1 MYSSKTSQFTYYK
14 TYAIIII
21 VAILSQI
28 LQNVVFSHSLLP
40 YNNEHNMRGRGVG
53 DGESM
58 MSRWNKIYLSIKM
71 TDVIIV
77 S

>member
-1 MYSSKTSQFTYYK
+1 M
-14 TYAIIII
+14 
-21 VAILSQI
+21 
-28 LQNVVFSHSLLP
+28 LQNVVFSHSLHP

-53 DGESM
+53 DGECM